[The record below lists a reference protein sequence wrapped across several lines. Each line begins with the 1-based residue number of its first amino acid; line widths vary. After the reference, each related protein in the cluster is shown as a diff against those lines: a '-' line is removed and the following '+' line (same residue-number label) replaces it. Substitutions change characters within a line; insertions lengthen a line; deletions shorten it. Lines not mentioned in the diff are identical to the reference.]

1 MAYLTESRLDSVMD
15 IPVALPSTNLQ
26 QGDWLVI
33 SSVQILEPMTL
44 TYKFLNLD
52 ILSSPIDPADI
63 VASNLIFGNLGI
75 VYVALWLN
83 YTQGTSPGSSGAID
97 VVTAS
102 DIGTFSRDVTKVL
115 TLTQPGVYSWIV
127 ANNCQPTDDALAN
140 IDPSISIDFTLAVTG
155 QARLDLGTT

>member
-15 IPVALPSTNLQ
+15 VPIALPSTNLQ

-44 TYKFLNLD
+44 TYRLLNLD

-63 VASNLIFGNLGI
+63 VSDNLIFGNLGI

-83 YTQGTSPGSSGAID
+83 YTQGTSPGSAGAID

-102 DIGTFSRDVTKVL
+102 GLGTFPRDVTNTVV
-115 TLTQPGVYSWIV
+115 LTQPGVYSWII
-127 ANNCQPTDDALAN
+127 ANNCQPSDDASAI